1 MWGVSKRRGRGRGG
15 AGAGAETGAYLFCKE
30 SCFKVG
36 VDTNPALI
44 LNPNYY
50 HNSNPNPNP
59 NPQQH
64 SLKKTI
70 DPDPVFY

>member
-44 LNPNYY
+44 LTLTITITLTLTLT
-50 HNSNPNPNP
+50 HNSI
-59 NPQQH
+59 
-64 SLKKTI
+64 L
-70 DPDPVFY
+70 